1 MKQEILPFSEI
12 SIISV
17 LAKNQIKQTQ
27 ISSDKDGL
35 ANPKREISN
44 VECASEK
51 TKKKRMKIVD

>member
-1 MKQEILPFSEI
+1 MSALS
-12 SIISV
+12 
-17 LAKNQIKQTQ
+17 KNQIKPKSLVTNN
-27 ISSDKDGL
+27 KDGL